1 MSESYLTV
9 IRTIE
14 GAREKF
20 IVAMAHAR
28 AMLDNNEAVELRVGP
43 ALDPIR
49 AKQRKFL
56 KDIVCGQISEQVV
69 VGEKRERYT
78 KEIWAEFFRRRF
90 LGDRYEM
97 RKMPGAK
104 KATPHRIRNSTEELG
119 VRGYSEYTDKV
130 IDCAVVEHHV
140 VFEFTSAEREEVRW
154 VSKPR
159 RKPVQ

>member
-1 MSESYLTV
+1 MYLTV
-9 IRTIE
+9 IQTE
-14 GAREKF
+14 AGAREKF
-20 IVAMAHAR
+20 IAAMSHAR
-28 AMLDNNEAVELRVGP
+28 AMLDNGEPVELRVGP

-56 KDIVCGQISEQVV
+56 KDIVCGQISEQAV

-130 IDCAVVEHHV
+130 IDTAVVEHHV
-140 VFEFTSAEREEVRW
+140 VFEFTSVEREAVRH

-159 RKPVQ
+159 RSKVQ